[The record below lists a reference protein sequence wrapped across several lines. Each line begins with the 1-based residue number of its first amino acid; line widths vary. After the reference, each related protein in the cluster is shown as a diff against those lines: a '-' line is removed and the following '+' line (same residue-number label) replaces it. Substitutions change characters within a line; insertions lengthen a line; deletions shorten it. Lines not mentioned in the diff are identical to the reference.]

1 MRLVTRVTL
10 PDAYP
15 WRNSPQ
21 QEKAMLM
28 TLSNR
33 IDGSSDISPAGYAV
47 LLIALFALAWL
58 IAG

>member
-1 MRLVTRVTL
+1 
-10 PDAYP
+10 
-15 WRNSPQ
+15 
-21 QEKAMLM
+21 MLM